1 MQDETT
7 RRWFVRELGV
17 AAVVASM
24 AGCSGDGG
32 DGSDGEDATPTGT
45 PAPTDTPTPTGTPT
59 PTETQSATPTETQSA
74 TDTPTPADGGGQ
86 SEIDEYLSGTSNY
99 DGTLADRT
107 GQDEVVVEV
116 GAEGN
121 GGGFAFGP
129 AAIRVDS
136 GTTVVWE
143 WIGEGGLHNV
153 VAEDGSFDS
162 GAPVSGADATFEHT
176 FTGSGTWLYFCN
188 PHKALGMKGAVVVP

>member
-24 AGCSGDGG
+24 AGCSGDSSN
-32 DGSDGEDATPTGT
+32 GSDGGDATPTGT
-45 PAPTDTPTPTGTPT
+45 PNPSDTPSPTGTPT
-59 PTETQSATPTETQSA
+59 STEMQSTS
-74 TDTPTPADGGGQ
+74 DTPTPADGGGQ

-99 DGTLADRT
+99 DGTIADRT
-107 GQDEVVVEV
+107 GQNEVVVEV

-129 AAIRVDS
+129 PAIQIDS
-136 GTTVVWE
+136 GTTVVWV
-143 WIGEGGLHNV
+143 WIGKGGLHNV
-153 VAEDGSFDS
+153 VAENESFDS
-162 GAPVSGADATFEHT
+162 GEPVSGADARFEHT
-176 FTGSGTWLYFCN
+176 FTGSGTWLYSCN
-188 PHKALGMKGAVVVP
+188 PHKALSMKGTVVIP